1 MEPATIIYRPWRY
14 IIYTSGGKFH
24 QEQSFSTDGDLLF
37 GHKLSPN
44 EPFWPSWQDILE
56 KIWGYKD
63 TGSFF
68 VTLFLSSFT
77 VEVSSLHELQ
87 TDFRP
92 PFAYSLSHSFQST
105 LNCYRASCHPP
116 MLCLLSILLSIRT
129 IITQPFYQTF
139 FIQHGLVHTFLG
151 LVLRLLLFFRSVKL
165 FCLHVLSQPYF
176 FFPQRTTRPKV
187 TVASP
192 SVQVRYPFLRSI
204 SDIDVYPPSISDSHS

>member
-1 MEPATIIYRPWRY
+1 M
-14 IIYTSGGKFH
+14 S
-24 QEQSFSTDGDLLF
+24 
-37 GHKLSPN
+37 SP
-44 EPFWPSWQDILE
+44 
-56 KIWGYKD
+56 
-63 TGSFF
+63 
-68 VTLFLSSFT
+68 
-77 VEVSSLHELQ
+77 HELQ
-87 TDFRP
+87 TDFRL

-204 SDIDVYPPSISDSHS
+204 SDIDVYPPSISDSHSWYMSSPRCILWSRHVNLGEIDWRFVRVRLLITCFLVA